1 MITTILLGALVVGL
15 IMAAAVVW
23 SAVAVEIYAQQGQR
37 ELERQEGQEAQHG
50 MV

>member
-1 MITTILLGALVVGL
+1 MIVIGL
-15 IMAAAVVW
+15 IVTGLIVAAAVVW

-37 ELERQEGQEAQHG
+37 ELERREGQEAQHG